1 MNQNQ
6 IQQIIHNHAFPGGQG
21 PAELV
26 QTLIS
31 WVILTPQYAFK
42 IKKPVQFPF
51 LDFSKLE
58 KRREFCQA
66 EVRLNNRLTEG
77 IYLGVL
83 PVRLSGAACRIG
95 GTEGEITDYAV
106 QMVRLDNR
114 RQMSR
119 LLRSGGVTPEDMQ
132 QLARQLAVFHTFTDK
147 VRTPFDKA
155 AAQADFE
162 DILKVRRTVEVRFGR
177 QSAELLDRA
186 VTFSDRFLDA
196 HADRLEQRIRSGLFL
211 DGHGDLHSNN
221 IFLLDEP
228 VIFDCIEFNEHLRR
242 VDALNEVAF
251 LCMDLNFYGRDDLES
266 IFLDAYT
273 REFPAVRND
282 ADKDILLYFKLYRAN
297 VRAKVHLL
305 NEEWT
310 TAGKYLELMRKYL
323 DKAAFSF

>member
-6 IQQIIHNHAFPGGQG
+6 IQQILHDHAFPGEKG

-31 WVILTPQYAFK
+31 WVMLTPQYAFK

-51 LDFSKLE
+51 LDFSSPE
-58 KRREFCQA
+58 KRKVCCEA

-83 PVRLSGAACRIG
+83 PIRLVEGASRIG
-95 GTEGEITDYAV
+95 GTGGEIVDYAV
-106 QMVRLDNR
+106 QMIRLDDR

-132 QLARQLAVFHTFTDK
+132 QLARQLAVFHTFTEK
-147 VRTPFDKA
+147 IRTPFDKS

-162 DILKVRRTVEVRFGR
+162 DILKVKRTVEIRFGGP
-177 QSAELLDRA
+177 AAALLDRA
-186 VTFSDRFLDA
+186 VDFSDRFLNA
-196 HADRLEQRIRSGLFL
+196 HGGRLEQRIRAGLFL

-221 IFLLDEP
+221 IFLLNEP

-251 LCMDLNFYGRDDLES
+251 LCMDLNFYGRDDLEQ
-266 IFLDAYT
+266 IFLDAYS
-273 REFPAVRND
+273 REFPAVRKE
-282 ADKDILLYFKLYRAN
+282 ADRKIFHYFKLYRAN

-310 TAGKYLELMRKYL
+310 TAGKYLELMKQYL
-323 DKAAFSF
+323 EAAAF